1 MKQFS
6 RFIAVGV
13 LNTAV
18 GYAVIFGCM
27 YAAGMGPEL
36 SNIAGYAV
44 GLVVSYV
51 MNRNYTFG
59 SKQEPRREIVRFL
72 VVFGI
77 AYGANM
83 LVLLALIN
91 GGSGL
96 NAGVAQVVAG
106 VAYIAVSYLLSKFY
120 VFREAGNA

>member
-6 RFIAVGV
+6 RFIVVGM

-36 SNIAGYAV
+36 SNVAGYAV
-44 GLVVSYV
+44 GLAVSYV
-51 MNRNYTFG
+51 MNRTYTFG

-72 VVFGI
+72 VVFGL

-83 LVLLALIN
+83 LVLLALVR
-91 GGSGL
+91 GSGM
-96 NAGVAQVVAG
+96 NAAVAQVVAG
-106 VAYIAVSYLLSKFY
+106 VAYIAVSYVLSKFY